1 MYSFPSLHLLPSLKA
16 PLLFLYLDLPQFRP
30 LSEEVWCRH
39 VLLTLVP
46 PIPSHDPPQFRPLLE
61 EGQQAR
67 AVLQQRLMQ
76 QPVLISETFAELY
89 LRARD
94 WLEKHGDALQPQQ
107 HQVLQVSAGRWG
119 GC

>member
-1 MYSFPSLHLLPSLKA
+1 M
-16 PLLFLYLDLPQFRP
+16 
-30 LSEEVWCRH
+30 
-39 VLLTLVP
+39 
-46 PIPSHDPPQFRPLLE
+46 
-61 EGQQAR
+61 
-67 AVLQQRLMQ
+67 LQQRLMQ